1 MRARSTLTL
10 VAVFLVGG
18 VAATMLAT
26 PAMARES
33 HVSSPHL
40 SKTADAS
47 TASEGDRF
55 RGYESHD
62 VWGHWGTYYGPMV
75 SVPRFE
81 LGRGWAGSVVGT
93 LSGVLRIKLSIRMDS
108 ADYIAA
114 LGRIPNKWLGQVVS
128 FRSPVKVDEPRRW
141 W

>member
-1 MRARSTLTL
+1 MKIARSLSQPRAGRRDTHDTPSWSSEKSLKRRLFTLSKSRNGGNGASTAFATQGAIMRARSTLTL

-33 HVSSPHL
+33 HVSWPHL

-62 VWGHWGTYYGPMV
+62 VWGHWGTYYGPTV
-75 SVPRFE
+75 SVP
-81 LGRGWAGSVVGT
+81 
-93 LSGVLRIKLSIRMDS
+93 
-108 ADYIAA
+108 
-114 LGRIPNKWLGQVVS
+114 
-128 FRSPVKVDEPRRW
+128 
-141 W
+141 